1 MQNKIQSPSMIRNRA
16 ENGRYQKPTKLEEMH
31 IAMMVAYYSN
41 GVPSWVT
48 SRKDVRQDVGSLA
61 LCTYKLSRECE
72 PVSLESIEI
81 ITTAVCSG
89 FQISE

>member
-1 MQNKIQSPSMIRNRA
+1 MSKTLPPSMIRNRA

-31 IAMMVAYYSN
+31 ISMMIAYYSN
-41 GVPSWVT
+41 GVPWWVT
-48 SRKDVRQDVGSLA
+48 SRKEVRQDVCSLA
-61 LCTYKLSRECE
+61 DCTFKLSRECE
-72 PVSLESIEI
+72 PVSVESIEI